1 MICVLKMKLLY
12 SDVSYCHTNAVKKKS
27 KIGPFTALSHPL
39 EIHPLSERTE
49 KRMSFCRC
57 PRSSSNKRQISFFLV
72 IVVFFLSLHSSF
84 AQEFEDKEKLM
95 DELDRLK
102 TFTETRIKNKET
114 VLQAKKDAWDR
125 EEKLDK
131 SLDGLE
137 LEDKLERQFEAD
149 LEQVKELGGVVGGSG
164 NRRMLSYKEAE
175 KKLSFLL

>member
-1 MICVLKMKLLY
+1 
-12 SDVSYCHTNAVKKKS
+12 
-27 KIGPFTALSHPL
+27 
-39 EIHPLSERTE
+39 
-49 KRMSFCRC
+49 MSFCRC
-57 PRSSSNKRQISFFLV
+57 GRSSKLSSTRRISFFLV
-72 IVVFFLSLHSSF
+72 VAVFFLSLHSSF

-149 LEQVKELGGVVGGSG
+149 LEQVKALGGVV
-164 NRRMLSYKEAE
+164 NRRMLKEAY
-175 KKLSFLL
+175 

>member
-1 MICVLKMKLLY
+1 
-12 SDVSYCHTNAVKKKS
+12 
-27 KIGPFTALSHPL
+27 
-39 EIHPLSERTE
+39 
-49 KRMSFCRC
+49 MSFCRC
-57 PRSSSNKRQISFFLV
+57 VRSSKLSSKLRISFFLV

-149 LEQVKELGGVVGGSG
+149 LEQVKALGGVV
-164 NRRMLSYKEAE
+164 NRRMLKEAY
-175 KKLSFLL
+175 

>member
-12 SDVSYCHTNAVKKKS
+12 SDVSYCHANAVKKKS
-27 KIGPFTALSHPL
+27 KIGLLRHFLTHLRYTHFPKEQRRECLFA
-39 EIHPLSERTE
+39 
-49 KRMSFCRC
+49 RC

-149 LEQVKELGGVVGGSG
+149 LEQVKELGGVV
-164 NRRMLSYKEAE
+164 NRRMLKEAY
-175 KKLSFLL
+175 

>member
-1 MICVLKMKLLY
+1 MICVLKMKPLC
-12 SDVSYCHTNAVKKKS
+12 SDVSYCHTNTVKKKS

-57 PRSSSNKRQISFFLV
+57 PRSWSNKRQISFFLV

-164 NRRMLSYKEAE
+164 NRRMLS
-175 KKLSFLL
+175 